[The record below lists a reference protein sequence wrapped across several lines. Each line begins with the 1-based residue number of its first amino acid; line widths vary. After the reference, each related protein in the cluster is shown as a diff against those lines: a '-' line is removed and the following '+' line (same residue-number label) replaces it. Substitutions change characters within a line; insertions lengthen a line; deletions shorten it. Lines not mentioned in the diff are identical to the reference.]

1 MILHVDHTELTVSL
15 LSEKTNCKTVCT
27 MLQQLFVS
35 VDIWLGSILIPP
47 VNRTFAVTG
56 RLYACPVH
64 MASTRGWTPQTCLA
78 WLMGLWLIAFNLNL
92 CVCHSVHAHGGQKSP
107 IAFHFAEAV
116 SLPVVALGN
125 LLYPGWSVSDQTH
138 FLSLPPISN
147 SLIWGFQMLDTES
160 SCSCRWTHVWGKHFT
175 YHLLGPCWFLITLK
189 GKR

>member
-27 MLQQLFVS
+27 MLQQLCVS
-35 VDIWLGSILIPP
+35 VYIWLGSILIPP

-116 SLPVVALGN
+116 SSCRCTGQPTLPWLVCEWPDTLPVSTSHLQLTNLGIPDAGHWIQ
-125 LLYPGWSVSDQTH
+125 L
-138 FLSLPPISN
+138 F
-147 SLIWGFQMLDTES
+147 M
-160 SCSCRWTHVWGKHFT
+160 
-175 YHLLGPCWFLITLK
+175 
-189 GKR
+189 